1 LDIGNLK
8 LGKLFPVWTIMQID
22 LGPVPGMV
30 ILIITVGMMIRFVAG
45 GRSSR
50 GETAKRIAQLEER
63 VQKIE
68 EATSGIVAEFAAARE
83 RERFM
88 RQLIENKARSAAHPG
103 EITAVPAANAPVDTS
118 SPFVVQT
125 VSAARRSL

>member
-1 LDIGNLK
+1 
-8 LGKLFPVWTIMQID
+8 MQID
-22 LGPVPGMV
+22 LGPVPGIV
-30 ILIITVGMMIRFVAG
+30 ILIITVGMMIRFVTG
-45 GRSSR
+45 GRSAR
-50 GETAKRIAQLEER
+50 GETARKLAQLEER

-88 RQLIENKARSAAHPG
+88 RQLVETKARKDGRSG
-103 EITAVPAANAPVDTS
+103 EIPAVVPVSAPVDTT

-125 VSAARRSL
+125 VSAVRRTL

>member
-1 LDIGNLK
+1 
-8 LGKLFPVWTIMQID
+8 
-22 LGPVPGMV
+22 MV

-45 GRSSR
+45 GRSAR

-68 EATSGIVAEFAAARE
+68 EATSGIVAEFAAVRE

-88 RQLIENKARSAAHPG
+88 RQLVENKARTTAHPG
-103 EITAVPAANAPVDTS
+103 EITAVPGASAPADTS

>member
-1 LDIGNLK
+1 
-8 LGKLFPVWTIMQID
+8 MQID

-30 ILIITVGMMIRFVAG
+30 ILIITVGMMIRFVTG
-45 GRSSR
+45 GRSAR
-50 GETAKRIAQLEER
+50 GETAKKIAQLEER

-68 EATSGIVAEFAAARE
+68 EATSGIVAEFAAVRE

-88 RQLIENKARSAAHPG
+88 RQLVETKARTAAHSG
-103 EITAVPAANAPVDTS
+103 DITAVQAAAAPVDTS

-125 VSAARRSL
+125 VSAVRRSL

>member
-1 LDIGNLK
+1 
-8 LGKLFPVWTIMQID
+8 MQID
-22 LGPVPGMV
+22 LGPVPGLV
-30 ILIITVGMMIRFVAG
+30 ILIVTVGMMVRFVAG
-45 GRSSR
+45 SRSGR
-50 GETAKRIAQLEER
+50 GERKRLEELEIR

-68 EATSGIVAEFAAARE
+68 EATSGIVAEFASMRE

-88 RQLIENKARSAAHPG
+88 RQLVETKAKKEGRSG
-103 EITAVPAANAPVDTS
+103 EVSAVPVAVAPIDTS

>member
-1 LDIGNLK
+1 
-8 LGKLFPVWTIMQID
+8 MQID

-45 GRSSR
+45 GRAVR
-50 GETAKRIAQLEER
+50 GESAKKLAQLEER
-63 VQKIE
+63 VQNIE
-68 EATSGIVAEFAAARE
+68 EATSGIVAEFAAVRE

-88 RQLIENKARSAAHPG
+88 RQLVETKMKKEGRSG
-103 EITAVPAANAPVDTS
+103 EIPAVPAAVAPVDTT

-125 VSAARRSL
+125 VSAVRRSL

>member
-1 LDIGNLK
+1 
-8 LGKLFPVWTIMQID
+8 MQID
-22 LGPVPGMV
+22 LGPVPGLV
-30 ILIITVGMMIRFVAG
+30 ILIVTVGMMVRFVAG
-45 GRSSR
+45 SRSGR
-50 GETAKRIAQLEER
+50 GERKRLEELEIR

-68 EATSGIVAEFAAARE
+68 EATSGIVAEFASMRE

-88 RQLIENKARSAAHPG
+88 RQLVETKTKKEGRSG
-103 EITAVPAANAPVDTS
+103 EVSAVPVAAAPIDTS